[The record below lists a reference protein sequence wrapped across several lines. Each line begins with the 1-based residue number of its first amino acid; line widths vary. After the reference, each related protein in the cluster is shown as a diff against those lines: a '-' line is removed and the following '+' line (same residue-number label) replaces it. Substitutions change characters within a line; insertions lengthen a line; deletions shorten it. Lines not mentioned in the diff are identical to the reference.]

1 MLDFTSALYL
11 GLRHPSGS
19 LGDWEAL
26 TLGRPAALREPP
38 DAEAVAAE
46 LAELQGCEAGALLPS
61 TLHLFW
67 DLFALL
73 ATRNVVILRDAG
85 AYPIARWG
93 TERAQGDGHA
103 GADRSRITTRHRSRE
118 WRRTRRGR
126 GCRRSSSP
134 TATARAAAARRQSR
148 VCRHR
153 RTQRRASRA
162 RRHTGAR
169 DPRREAGRR
178 TAVRPRR
185 RRIAALAPGTFG
197 RHIVTGSS
205 LAKGFG
211 VPVAV
216 LAGDRDA
223 RSSGSGAR
231 ARRGVHCSPPSV
243 AVIRAARR
251 ALAANRSHGEA
262 LRLRLLHLVSRLRAR
277 LIDAGLTSASQ
288 LPFPVQ
294 TFESASP
301 HAATLHEQLLRAG
314 VVGLLTMGCRTL
326 TAGLTLL
333 VTARHSVAEIERA
346 ARAIA
351 YAARAAVARLDSG
364 VVIERALPSPGIG

>member
-1 MLDFTSALYL
+1 M
-11 GLRHPSGS
+11 S
-19 LGDWEAL
+19 LPTRR
-26 TLGRPAALREPP
+26 TL
-38 DAEAVAAE
+38 AAE
-46 LAELQGCEAGALLPS
+46 LAELQGREAGALLPS

-85 AYPIARWG
+85 AYPIVRWG
-93 TERAQGDGHA
+93 TERAQAMGTQVRSFPHHDAASLERMAADAARQGLSPIVVADGYCPGCGRPA
-103 GADRSRITTRHRSRE
+103 PVARYADIAERSGGRLVLDDTQALGVLGE
-118 WRRTRRGR
+118 KPDAAQPYGR
-126 GCRRSSSP
+126 GGGGSLRWH
-134 TATARAAAARRQSR
+134 QS
-148 VCRHR
+148 
-153 RTQRRASRA
+153 
-162 RRHTGAR
+162 
-169 DPRREAGRR
+169 
-178 TAVRPRR
+178 
-185 RRIAALAPGTFG
+185 FG
-197 RHIVTGSS
+197 SHIVTGSS

-216 LAGDRDA
+216 LAGDRTLVE
-223 RSSGSGAR
+223 RFKRESETR
-231 ARRGVHCSPPSV
+231 LHCSPPSV